1 MGKSRLGEMA
11 LGAWTA
17 AVALGLL
24 WASPAAAQSG
34 RFDAGVQVTW
44 ARSGEFDATTTGV
57 GGRIAWNPSALLGVE
72 AEFNVYPGD
81 WPEGVAFSA
90 GQREGLFGVTFGPRL
105 GPVRPFAK
113 LRAGFL
119 RISPAPGP
127 IACILIFPPPLSCQ
141 LAAGGDTLPALDYG
155 GGLEIGGRAFLRVE
169 GGDRSVGYERQVLGQ
184 QLQADRRRSW
194 SHDFRLAVGAGFR
207 F

>member
-1 MGKSRLGEMA
+1 MGKVRSSVVAG
-11 LGAWTA
+11 GAWTA
-17 AVALGLL
+17 AVVVGVL
-24 WASPAAAQSG
+24 WASPAAAQSA

-81 WPEGVAFSA
+81 WPERVAFSA
-90 GQREGLFGVTFGPRL
+90 GQREGLFGVTLGPRL

-119 RISPAPGP
+119 NVRPAPRP

-141 LAAGGDTLPALDYG
+141 LAGGATLPALDYG
-155 GGLEIGGRAFLRVE
+155 AGVEVGGRVFLRLE
-169 GGDRSVGYERQVLGQ
+169 AGDRVVGYKGPVLDEQFQVRDERF
-184 QLQADRRRSW
+184 W
-194 SHDFRLAVGAGFR
+194 SHDFRFGVGAGFR